1 MKKRLLKIYNI
12 ILFSLI
18 ALFSCNTK
26 VYAEEVL
33 LKDDEYYREG
43 MYNFVDRSYSE
54 AARSFGEISKNYIYS
69 SFLKKAYMMEVFC
82 NFLNK
87 EYAKIEGIVATF
99 LLLFPHD
106 ENVPYM
112 LYMKGLGHYYIIKDE
127 SRMINESKESLE
139 IFKSIFTKYP
149 NSIYAQPAKEK
160 YSFLNHNIQLHEL
173 KMAEFEYNRGNVIAA
188 LVGYK
193 RVLKESENINEEIK
207 KRAEL
212 RIKTITQSLS
222 IDGF

>member
-1 MKKRLLKIYNI
+1 MKIKLFIYSI
-12 ILFSLI
+12 FISSLVILYGKTSF
-18 ALFSCNTK
+18 
-26 VYAEEVL
+26 AEVLL

-54 AARSFGEISKNYIYS
+54 AARNFGEISKNYIYS

-82 NFLNK
+82 NFLDK
-87 EYAKIEGIVATF
+87 EYAKIEGVVATF
-99 LLLFPHD
+99 LLLFPQD

-112 LYMKGLGHYYIIKDE
+112 LYMKGLGHYYVIKDE
-127 SRMINESKESLE
+127 SRLINESKESLK

-149 NSIYAQPAKEK
+149 NSIYAEPAKEK
-160 YSFLNHNIQLHEL
+160 YNFLNHNIQLHEL
-173 KMAEFEYNRGNVIAA
+173 KMAEFEYNRGNIIAA

-193 RVLKESENINEEIK
+193 RVLKESEDLNEDIK

-212 RIKTITQSLS
+212 RIKSIIKSL
-222 IDGF
+222 GVNGA